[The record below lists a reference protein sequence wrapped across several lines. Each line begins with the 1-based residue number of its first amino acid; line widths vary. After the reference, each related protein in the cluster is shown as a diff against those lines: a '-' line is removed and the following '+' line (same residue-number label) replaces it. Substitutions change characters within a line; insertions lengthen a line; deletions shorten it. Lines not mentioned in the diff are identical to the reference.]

1 MPNHRYTPEQLR
13 IAREIV
19 DQEEAVA
26 AERKERQRQ
35 RRAAAASAAVRI
47 RSRRIPRST
56 VKNETKSINKPIIQS
71 LVGLFVFWAIN
82 GSLRLYAM
90 SSETSL
96 YRTVL
101 IWAIPLAWLGFVWL
115 RWASES
121 DKRYRPQPK
130 PGQAR
135 TKNQKARD
143 QKFVQTIGLVLM
155 GLALLVFILMMA

>member
-1 MPNHRYTPEQLR
+1 M
-13 IAREIV
+13 AREIV

-35 RRAAAASAAVRI
+35 RRAAATSAAVRI

-56 VKNETKSINKPIIQS
+56 VKNGTKSINRPIIQS

-101 IWAIPLAWLGFVWL
+101 IWAIPLTWLGFVWL
-115 RWASES
+115 RWARVS
-121 DKRYRPQPK
+121 DKRGRPQLI

-135 TKNQKARD
+135 TKAQKAQD
-143 QKFVQTIGLVLM
+143 QKFFQALGLFLM
-155 GLALLVFILMMA
+155 GLALLVLILMMAYKGRY